1 MTADEEASAPEGYV
15 ALMRELWHQDPV
27 ARPSFAEALRR
38 LEAMRAAAPPAPP
51 APGSGELDLVS
62 GLFDDESGGGG
73 GGDDR
78 DGGRLRS
85 LQYLGSTP
93 TAGDYA
99 RTLGHATVVDHMMA
113 MDAAGHR
120 RSWAATR
127 SSTEDAPVFAVAP
140 FAALPPPAI
149 MRSTTEAWPSVRA

>member
-1 MTADEEASAPEGYV
+1 MLTLRYPWPDMGRNEIWLRVQRGERPAITAVDVNSAPKGYV

-38 LEAMRAAAPPAPP
+38 LEAMRAAAPPAP
-51 APGSGELDLVS
+51 GSGELDLVS
-62 GLFDDESGGGG
+62 GLFDEESGGGG

-113 MDAAGHR
+113 MDAAAGHR
-120 RSWAATR
+120 Q
-127 SSTEDAPVFAVAP
+127 P
-140 FAALPPPAI
+140 
-149 MRSTTEAWPSVRA
+149 